1 MKDVTEW
8 EARTAA
14 RAREARSLADE
25 VGRLERLCLSLVHA
39 AAGSQASSISVASRG
54 SDIGPTSS
62 FSDAGSLLE
71 RPPSSS
77 STPVTSESLSLV
89 RRRAGVRPV
98 LDVIRQEHGEQQ
110 ARRSRRAALVIAE
123 LERLQQASDSLCQAV
138 SPMAESLS
146 TKLASVAAVAGSSSS
161 HLPPPADQEQ
171 AKDRSSTPP
180 LASERSLTSRPA
192 DFLEAACSDDS
203 VTATK
208 RLHTEATSEVEQQL
222 AEEPFPEADEGH
234 LLDQGLISVSTP
246 RAFNETAALP
256 EAVVVLTDSPARQLR
271 DSGVREPAIT
281 ELTAILADQQRLL
294 RAAQRRAGKSET
306 ALQELQG
313 EHAKLRAELADL
325 RIGQDNTDGWQAAPA
340 APFNGLALKAIPDDS
355 LGAAQIGP
363 QSMLPDGDSSI
374 PAHTQVATEHMH
386 AIDVL
391 VHKLAEA
398 EAARKVAEEQAH
410 ALHRQL
416 EGLLA
421 SPVSRH
427 HWAPYP
433 SSLRFLAAAGVQL
446 LLLLFVAWLV
456 LLRELAP
463 ALFVVYPT

>member
-1 MKDVTEW
+1 MKDVMEW

-25 VGRLERLCLSLVHA
+25 VGRLERLCLSLVQA
-39 AAGSQASSISVASRG
+39 AAGSQASSISAASGG
-54 SDIGPTSS
+54 SDVGPTSS
-62 FSDAGSLLE
+62 FSGAGPP
-71 RPPSSS
+71 PPSSS
-77 STPVTSESLSLV
+77 STPATSESLSLV

-110 ARRSRRAALVIAE
+110 ARRSRRAALVVAE

-138 SPMAESLS
+138 SPMTESLS
-146 TKLASVAAVAGSSSS
+146 TKLASAATVAGSSSS

-171 AKDRSSTPP
+171 AKDRSSTAP
-180 LASERSLTSRPA
+180 LASERSLTPQIA
-192 DFLEAACSDDS
+192 DSLEAACSEDS

-208 RLHTEATSEVEQQL
+208 RLHMEATSEVEQL
-222 AEEPFPEADEGH
+222 AEEPFPEADEVH
-234 LLDQGLISVSTP
+234 PLDKSLTSVSTP
-246 RAFNETAALP
+246 HALDEAAALP
-256 EAVVVLTDSPARQLR
+256 DAVVVLTDGPARQLK
-271 DSGVREPAIT
+271 DSGVHEPAIT

-294 RAAQRRAGKSET
+294 RDAQRRAEKSET

-325 RIGQDNTDGWQAAPA
+325 RIGQDNTDGWQAAQT
-340 APFNGLALKAIPDDS
+340 APFNGLALKAIPDDR
-355 LGAAQIGP
+355 LGAAQNGP
-363 QSMLPDGDSSI
+363 QSMLPDGDLSI
-374 PAHTQVATEHMH
+374 PAPTQVATEHMH
-386 AIDVL
+386 AAGGL
-391 VHKLAEA
+391 MHKLAEA

-421 SPVSRH
+421 FPVSRQP
-427 HWAPYP
+427 WAPSP
-433 SSLRFLAAAGVQL
+433 TSLRFLAAAGVQL
-446 LLLLFVAWLV
+446 LLLLFVAWLL